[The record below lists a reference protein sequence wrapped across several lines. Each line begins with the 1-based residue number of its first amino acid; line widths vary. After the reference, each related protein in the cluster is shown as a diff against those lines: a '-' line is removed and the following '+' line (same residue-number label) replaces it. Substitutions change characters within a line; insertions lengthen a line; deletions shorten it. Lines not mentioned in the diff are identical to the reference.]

1 MLTID
6 RRPVPPPVPDFGGDL
21 EQFLLTAVQPNT
33 ARPGDSRPAA
43 GRRPGPASRRTRYA
57 VAGVAT
63 AAAVAIAALGI
74 NAAGGGS
81 PAPVPAR
88 PDGPGANPSAGV
100 HIHVAAFSV
109 DTSPAG
115 TVTLTLTQGQ
125 VFDPAAMEHALA
137 QAGVPAV
144 VTVGSVCT
152 VPGSYSDGLPA
163 VISRSPGRNGH
174 SVTIIS
180 PAAIPAGEELSFGY
194 FAVPGGGGLHVSLV
208 PEHTRLTCT
217 ATPPVPSSQE
227 NGSG

>member
-6 RRPVPPPVPDFGGDL
+6 RRPVPPPVPTFSRDL
-21 EQFLLTAVQPNT
+21 EHVLLAAVQADT
-33 ARPGDSRPAA
+33 ARPDDSRPVVRRRA
-43 GRRPGPASRRTRYA
+43 GPTSRRTRYA
-57 VAGVAT
+57 VAAV
-63 AAAVAIAALGI
+63 AAAMAIAALGI
-74 NAAGGGS
+74 EAAGGGS
-81 PAPVPAR
+81 PAPAPTR
-88 PDGPGANPSAGV
+88 PGGPVANPSGEV
-100 HIHVAAFSV
+100 HIHLAAFSV
-109 DTSPAG
+109 DTNPAG

-125 VFDPAAMEHALA
+125 VFDPATMEHALA

-163 VISRSPGRNGH
+163 VISRSPGRNGR
-174 SVTIIS
+174 SVTVIT

-217 ATPPVPSSQE
+217 ATPPAPSNQP
-227 NGSG
+227 SGRG

>member
-6 RRPVPPPVPDFGGDL
+6 RRPVPPPVPTFGLDL
-21 EQFLLTAVQPNT
+21 EHFLLTAVQANT
-33 ARPGDSRPAA
+33 GRTDDARPALA
-43 GRRPGPASRRTRYA
+43 RRPGLARRRTRYA
-57 VAGVAT
+57 VAGVA
-63 AAAVAIAALGI
+63 AVAAVAIAALGI
-74 NAAGGGS
+74 EAAGGGS
-81 PAPVPAR
+81 SAPGPTR
-88 PDGPGANPSAGV
+88 PGGPGANPSAEV

-125 VFDPAAMEHALA
+125 VFDPATMEHALA
-137 QAGVPAV
+137 RAGVPAV

-152 VPGSYSDGLPA
+152 VPGSFSDGLPA

-174 SVTIIS
+174 SVTVIT

-194 FAVPGGGGLHVSLV
+194 FAVPDGGGLHVSLV

-217 ATPPVPSSQE
+217 ATPPVPSNQGT
-227 NGSG
+227 GSG

>member
-6 RRPVPPPVPDFGGDL
+6 RRPVPPPVPTFRVDL
-21 EQFLLTAVQPNT
+21 EQFLLTAVPANT
-33 ARPGDSRPAA
+33 ARPGVFRPAA
-43 GRRPGPASRRTRYA
+43 GRGPGASSRRTRYA
-57 VAGVAT
+57 VAGVAA

-74 NAAGGGS
+74 KAAGGGS
-81 PAPVPAR
+81 PAPGPSR
-88 PDGPGANPSAGV
+88 PGGPGANPGAEV

-125 VFDPAAMEHALA
+125 VFDPATMEHALA
-137 QAGVPAV
+137 RAGVPAV

-152 VPGSYSDGLPA
+152 VPGSYSDELPA
-163 VISRSPGRNGH
+163 VISRSPGRNGR
-174 SVTIIS
+174 SVTVIT

-217 ATPPVPSSQE
+217 ATPPVPSNQ
-227 NGSG
+227 GSGSG